1 MSYYRNLILS
11 GGYYWDSDAV
21 AFLNAASITD
31 AVVKK
36 AVNNYV
42 IGLKN
47 KSLWT
52 RIVALYPFVGG
63 TATTHKYNLKDPQ
76 DTDAAFRMTFSGGVT
91 HDSNGVTFDGINGFG
106 NTHVIPSTSLTLND
120 ESMFLYS
127 RTSAQ
132 GAAGNTDM
140 GAAVGTNQREELF
153 LRNSS
158 GNFNGTMNSTT
169 NTATTT
175 NTDAKGL
182 YVLSRTSS
190 TNLQGY
196 KNGSSIVTQ
205 TNANAGT
212 RSNIKLYVG
221 ARNVSNSGNGFIN
234 RNYALAGCGL
244 GFDATQSSEFYTLT
258 QTFQTSLSRQV

>member
-1 MSYYRNLILS
+1 LS
-11 GGYYWDSDAV
+11 GGYYWDSDAL

-31 AVVKK
+31 TSIKK

-76 DTDAAFRMTFSGGVT
+76 DTDAAFRMTFSGGIT
-91 HDSNGVTFDGINGFG
+91 HDSNGITTDGINGFG

-127 RTSAQ
+127 RTST
-132 GAAGNTDM
+132 AAPASTLIDM
-140 GAAVGTNQREELF
+140 GAAVSTSQREELTVRSNTDGF
-153 LRNSS
+153 TIS
-158 GNFNGTMNSTT
+158 MNSA
-169 NTATTT
+169 TAGAGSRTTT
-175 NTDAKGL
+175 NTNGSGL
-182 YVLSRTSS
+182 FMGSRVSS
-190 TNLQGY
+190 TDLRLY
-196 KNGSSIVTQ
+196 RNGSQMGSTA
-205 TNANAGT
+205 TNANNGT
-212 RSNIKLYVG
+212 RSNIKLYLG
-221 ARNVSNSGNGFIN
+221 ARNLSNAGNGFIG

-258 QTFQTSLSRQV
+258 QTFQTALSRQV